1 LSDALARLRAG
12 WYVFGAQAVLHWGR
26 PRFTTDIDVTAQLGP
41 TDTGRLI
48 ASMGEAGFALRVEGT
63 KAFIEQTQV
72 VPFLHTASQW
82 PLDLVLGGPGL
93 EEEFLERAVTVEVAP
108 GLLVRVISAEDLIVT
123 KVLAG
128 RSKDLDDVRGI
139 LVAQGASLDVNAIRV
154 TLAMLE
160 EALGVSDLLAVFDR
174 LCQA

>member
-1 LSDALARLRAG
+1 MSD
-12 WYVFGAQAVLHWGR
+12 
-26 PRFTTDIDVTAQLGP
+26 
-41 TDTGRLI
+41 
-48 ASMGEAGFALRVEGT
+48 AGFALRVEGT
-63 KAFIEQTQV
+63 KAFIEQTRV
-72 VPFLHTASQW
+72 LPFLHTATQW

-93 EEEFLERAVTVEVAP
+93 EEDFLKRAVLVEVAP

-139 LVAQGASLDVNAIRV
+139 LVAQGASLDVHAVRV

-160 EALGVSDLLAVFDR
+160 EALGVSDLLPVFDH
-174 LCQA
+174 LCSP